1 MLQGKSKE
9 GTSIYSSPH
18 TILAAVFQKLTRVH
32 VKQTKASHIFKAEIF
47 MLR

>member
-9 GTSIYSSPH
+9 RASIYSSPH
-18 TILAAVFQKLTRVH
+18 TNLAVVFQKLTRMH